1 MMTALRLDKT
11 GACYGIFPDA
21 PLMEVPDP
29 VREFGYIMPSSFL
42 HSTKTYKKSW
52 VLGRTDAVAILN
64 LSCSRAFC

>member
-29 VREFGYIMPSSFL
+29 VREFYSIMPSFFL
-42 HSTKTYKKSW
+42 LNETLLLKVDFLG
-52 VLGRTDAVAILN
+52 VLMLLRSLT
-64 LSCSRAFC
+64 